1 MHSVSIEGG
10 NASAMQITLTCIL
23 QQLVIAQGVNC
34 LDKNIG
40 RGRPEEIDLT
50 SLTYNLSPDTNL
62 HYNNNYVLPFIYTV
76 SQYGLLDRFPVKLLN
91 LL

>member
-23 QQLVIAQGVNC
+23 QQLVIVQGVNC

-50 SLTYNLSPDTNL
+50 SLTYNLSPDTDL

-76 SQYGLLDRFPVKLLN
+76 SQYGLLDRFPVKPLN